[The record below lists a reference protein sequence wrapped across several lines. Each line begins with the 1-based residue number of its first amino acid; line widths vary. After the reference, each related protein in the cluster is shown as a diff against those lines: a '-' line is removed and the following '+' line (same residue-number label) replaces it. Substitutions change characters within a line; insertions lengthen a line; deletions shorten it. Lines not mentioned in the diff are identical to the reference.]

1 MNCNFF
7 QILLLGHITGSA
19 VGTDAW
25 TPNME
30 NSLTCSCTC
39 ARRLRGG
46 SIFNWLA
53 GAATDRSCDPPVAT
67 GSCQNQTGSCQSGTG
82 RSRDLPG
89 WQLQAAAVDCDYN
102 ATARKYTIFYESVF
116 LDDWRLN
123 FLPPIKAVKW
133 TCMQWQKLWR
143 YYDLCYVITI
153 VMQ

>member
-1 MNCNFF
+1 MSSSKIPFVASRATWSHSF
-7 QILLLGHITGSA
+7 SMESWRLPATTATVHAHGPLAKPLA
-19 VGTDAW
+19 VRRSGY
-25 TPNME
+25 
-30 NSLTCSCTC
+30 
-39 ARRLRGG
+39 ARLEQRGG

-67 GSCQNQTGSCQSGTG
+67 GSCQNQT
-82 RSRDLPG
+82 
-89 WQLQAAAVDCDYN
+89 VDCDYN

-123 FLPPIKAVKW
+123 FLPPIKAVKL